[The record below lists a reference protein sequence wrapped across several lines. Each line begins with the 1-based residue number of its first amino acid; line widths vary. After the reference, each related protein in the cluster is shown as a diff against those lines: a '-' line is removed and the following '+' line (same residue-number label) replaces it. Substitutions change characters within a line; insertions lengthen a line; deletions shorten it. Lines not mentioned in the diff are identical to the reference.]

1 MCRVDSN
8 QHAGLMAAYTFVF
21 YALLSMKNELCGLV
35 KNSVIL
41 KGTVSFQA
49 SPISI
54 HTENAELPVCQ
65 KCTQQTDRQMN
76 RRLFS
81 LI

>member
-21 YALLSMKNELCGLV
+21 YALRLMKNELCV

-54 HTENAELPVCQ
+54 HTENAELPACQ
-65 KCTQQTDRQMN
+65 KCTQ
-76 RRLFS
+76 
-81 LI
+81 